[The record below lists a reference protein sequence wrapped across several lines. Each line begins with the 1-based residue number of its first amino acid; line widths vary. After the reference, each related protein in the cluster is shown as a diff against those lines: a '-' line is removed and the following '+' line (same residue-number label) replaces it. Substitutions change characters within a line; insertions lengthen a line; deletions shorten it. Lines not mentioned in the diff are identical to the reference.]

1 MSEIIDVMT
10 LPLAQ
15 TPNVTI
21 DTTGPDYV
29 AATFPVGNG
38 RLINFAGKQIFQ
50 AGDSFKLLAL
60 GIILPEATTLFKG
73 PLWLPLPYMSLQA
86 EGAVSTEIY
95 SNPNFS
101 SGQLFLPSENME
113 FVLNTFYDCKDS
125 FQMAFPTIYLTSER
139 FYLIGAIGNINVSM
153 LGIPVSLN
161 TKLLQIGMFY
171 KILHTLPL
179 V

>member
-1 MSEIIDVMT
+1 MAEIIDVMT

-15 TPNVTI
+15 TPEVTI

-29 AATFPVGNG
+29 AATIPAGNG
-38 RLINFAGKQIFQ
+38 RLINFAGKQKFQ

-60 GIILPEATTLFKG
+60 GIVFPEATTLFKG
-73 PLWLPLPYMSLQA
+73 PLWLPLPYMSLKA
-86 EGAVSTEIY
+86 NGVTSTQDY

-113 FVLNTFYDCKDS
+113 FVLNTFYDCKYS
-125 FQMAFPTIYLTSER
+125 FQVAFPTIPLTSEQ
-139 FYLIGAIGNINVSM
+139 FYLIGSIGNINISM
-153 LGIPVSLN
+153 LGIPVSMNAKVL
-161 TKLLQIGMFY
+161 KIAMFY

-179 V
+179 L